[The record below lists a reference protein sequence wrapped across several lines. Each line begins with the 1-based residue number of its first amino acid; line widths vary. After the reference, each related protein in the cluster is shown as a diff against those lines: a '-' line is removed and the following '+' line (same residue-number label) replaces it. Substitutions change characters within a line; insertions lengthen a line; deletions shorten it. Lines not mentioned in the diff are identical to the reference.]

1 MTDLKKNFNISA
13 ILVMIF
19 YIPIFLI
26 DKPFTDDYAR
36 NIRGY
41 FGWSGDGRPLA
52 DLFIYIINFGSTLTD
67 TSPLSSILSVIVCAS
82 TCAIISYKVMGRSNI
97 SSVAASCAL
106 VVSPFFFHNA
116 LYHYDFF
123 TMSFSLFFCVV
134 PFLLLERNY
143 IAGNMLVFICMIS
156 VLCLY
161 QASFP
166 LFFTCL
172 MLMFIAR
179 RVDGFNYFYPCLSAG
194 VALVIYQLFIGPEFI
209 NGDYVVN
216 HATPVS
222 LDKNGLKEAIENI
235 KGLAIYLHKLVT
247 PIWAVVYFPAII
259 FASAGIF
266 SQIKSRG
273 LGAKSLFY
281 FSCISFGMALSCLM
295 FFLTKDPAYYPR
307 VMIGFNSITMLI
319 LCVCS
324 LTSWRSSLLP
334 ACAILLAFIF
344 NLSVVTN
351 LINYTKSMYR
361 FESQTAQAMKA
372 DMIALG
378 TTSPLVIHG
387 YPPTTQIAARINAR
401 YPFAQDIIHPDLG
414 WSITRMYA
422 EIEAPFFK
430 AEKGSYRGKPEEVCG
445 KVEKPWNGIYTIT
458 KIGNLY
464 HAVFRKEDC
473 I

>member
-1 MTDLKKNFNISA
+1 MTHFKKNLTIST
-13 ILVMIF
+13 ILILIF

-36 NIRGY
+36 NIKGY

-67 TSPLSSILSVIVCAS
+67 TSPLSSILSMIICA
-82 TCAIISYKVMGRSNI
+82 TACAIISYKIMKSTSL

-106 VVSPFFFHNA
+106 IVSPFFFHNA

-123 TMSFSLFFCVV
+123 TMSFSILFCVI
-134 PFLLLERNY
+134 PFLLIERNY
-143 IAGNMLVFICMIS
+143 IAGNALVFICMVS

-166 LFFTCL
+166 LFFNCL

-179 RVDGFNYFYPCLSAG
+179 KVDGFNYFYPCFSAG
-194 VALVIYQLFIGPEFI
+194 AALVFYQLLIGPAFI
-209 NGDYVVN
+209 HGDYVVN

-222 LDKNGLKEAIENI
+222 LDKNGLKEAVKNI
-235 KGLAIYLHKLVT
+235 KGLALYLHKLVT
-247 PIWAVVYFPAII
+247 PIWAVVYFPSAI
-259 FASAGIF
+259 FASASIYR
-266 SQIKSRG
+266 QIKIRKIST
-273 LGAKSLFY
+273 KSVFY
-281 FSCISFGMALSCLM
+281 FSCITFGMALSCLM

-307 VMIGFNSITMLI
+307 VMIGFNSLTMLI
-319 LCVCS
+319 LCICS
-324 LTSWRSSLLP
+324 LSSFRISLLP
-334 ACAILLAFIF
+334 ACSILLVLTF

-361 FESQTAQAMKA
+361 FESQTVQSMKS
-372 DMIALG
+372 DMITLG
-378 TTSPLVIHG
+378 AISPLIIHG
-387 YPPTTQIAARINAR
+387 YPPMPQIANRINAR
-401 YPFAQDIIHPDLG
+401 YPFAQDIVHPDLG

-430 AEKGSYRGKPEEVCG
+430 AEKGSYKGKMEEVCG
-445 KVEKPWNGIYTIT
+445 TVEKPWNGVYTIT
-458 KIGNLY
+458 KISNSY
-464 HAVFRKEDC
+464 HAVFRNEECK
-473 I
+473 

>member
-1 MTDLKKNFNISA
+1 MTDFRKNFTLST

-67 TSPLSSILSVIVCAS
+67 TSPLSSILSVIICAGS
-82 TCAIISYKVMGRSNI
+82 CAIISYRVMGSSSI
-97 SSVAASCAL
+97 SSIAAASAL
-106 VVSPFFFHNA
+106 ILSPFFFHNA

-123 TMSFSLFFCVV
+123 TMSFSILFCVI
-134 PFLLLERNY
+134 PFLTLERNY
-143 IAGNMLVFICMIS
+143 IAGNLLTFICMIF

-179 RVDGFNYFYPCLSAG
+179 KVDDFNYFYPCLSAG
-194 VALVIYQLFIGPEFI
+194 LALVIYQIFIGPAFI

-222 LDKNGLKEAIENI
+222 LDKNGLIEAANNI
-235 KGLAIYLHKLVT
+235 KGLVLYIHKLVA
-247 PIWAVVYFPAII
+247 PIWIAVYSPAII
-259 FASAGIF
+259 IAFVSILL
-266 SQIKSRG
+266 QLKSRG
-273 LGAKSLFY
+273 VSGKSAFY
-281 FSCISFGMALSCLM
+281 FSCIVFGMALSCLM

-319 LCVCS
+319 LCICS
-324 LTSWRSSLLP
+324 LSNCRFSLLP
-334 ACAILLAFIF
+334 LCAILLALIF
-344 NLSVVTN
+344 NLSIVTN

-372 DMIALG
+372 DMISLG
-378 TTSPLVIHG
+378 ATSPLVIHG
-387 YPPTTQIAARINAR
+387 YPPTTQIANRINAR

-445 KVEKPWNGIYTIT
+445 AVEKPWNGIYTIT
-458 KIGNLY
+458 KIGNAY
-464 HAVFRKEDC
+464 HAVFRNEDC